1 MIRKIIRIDKEK
13 CNGCGACADACH
25 EGAIDIINGK
35 AELVREHFCDG
46 LGDCLPE
53 CPTGAISFEERE
65 APEYDEKA
73 VKEADLVIGCV
84 LIPGKSAPKI
94 FKKKYLK
101 EMKPGAVFVDVAVDQ
116 GGCGETTKVT
126 YHDDPIFIEDGV
138 VHYCVGNMPGAVPR
152 TSTIA
157 LTNATLSY
165 GLQIAGKGLEQACK
179 DNEVIYSAINTYD
192 GKLTCKNVADS
203 FECYEYTDIKSVC

>member
-25 EGAIDIINGK
+25 EGAIDIIHGK

-203 FECYEYTDIKSVC
+203 FDCYEYTDIKSVC